1 MELEVGGGQTRQTVV
16 KRLCTVLLLAVACV
30 APAQAAPSPVASP
43 PVAAKPVRPYVLEL
57 FTAQGCASCRDS
69 NGLVDRLKDRPD
81 VIVLSYSVDYW
92 DYVGWADTTAK
103 PEFTARQ
110 RDYVSRLNLKDLST
124 PAVIVDGRR
133 ELGGVAQADVDALL
147 NGPRRRVFPAPPSLK
162 LAKGGAQAEVGA
174 AGPPAGGADLWLIR
188 YDPARREVRV
198 RTGDNKDRTMAQ
210 TNAVRELVKVGT
222 WVGRARKFDLP
233 AAKQPGLRTVL
244 LLQGV
249 RDDRGVLAAVDDR

>member
-1 MELEVGGGQTRQTVV
+1 MELEVGGGQTRLTVV
-16 KRLCTVLLLAVACV
+16 KRLCTALLLAAACTLS
-30 APAQAAPSPVASP
+30 AQAAPTPAP
-43 PVAAKPVRPYVLEL
+43 AAATKPVRPYVLEL
-57 FTAQGCASCRDS
+57 FTAQGCASCRDAD
-69 NGLVDRLKDRPD
+69 GLVQRLKDRPD

-133 ELGGVAQADVDALL
+133 ELGGVGQADVDALL

-162 LAKGGAQAEVGA
+162 LVKAGAQAEIGA

-188 YDPARREVRV
+188 YDPARREIKV
-198 RTGDNKDRTMAQ
+198 RTGDNKDRTMVQ
-210 TNAVRELVKVGT
+210 TNAVRELVKIGT
-222 WVGRARKFDLP
+222 WVGRARRFDLP
-233 AAKQPGLRTVL
+233 PAKQPGLRTVL